1 MCSAGFF
8 CFLPLCTETCNFYR
22 RHGGLWGGSLVSKTE
37 QQREEML
44 ERLRRLADRKVNDAV
59 KLAFLDPEAADR
71 VDDLDLSGLVELK
84 RTDKSFEARFVDQ
97 IKVLEMMRE
106 LMREDESQAAAEFFR
121 ALNGAAD
128 GGEEA

>member
-1 MCSAGFF
+1 M
-8 CFLPLCTETCNFYR
+8 
-22 RHGGLWGGSLVSKTE
+22 SKTE

-59 KLAFLDPEAADR
+59 KLAFLDPETADR

-128 GGEEA
+128 GGEES